1 MSSKQTILGA
11 IRRHQP
17 ALKIAG
23 GEPAPAFAPTKYAD
37 PVAQFARV
45 LAEVGGQCVNV
56 ADAAAANALLEQMPV
71 WTAGRKRISLV
82 PGIGDSTFDL
92 AAVADPHELEDV
104 DMAIAPGEFCVAENG
119 AVWVT
124 DRQVRQRAIYFIPQ
138 HLALVVPREQIV
150 NNLHEAYQR
159 LAFDSPGFG
168 VFISGPSK
176 TADIEQSLVI
186 GAHGPRS
193 LTVFLIG
200 SADGAAGDNAG
211 RGENRR

>member
-1 MSSKQTILGA
+1 MSSKQTILSA

-17 ALKIAG
+17 VVRIAN
-23 GEPAPAFAPTKYAD
+23 GEPAPEFSPTTYAD
-37 PVAQFARV
+37 PVEQFARV
-45 LAEVGGQCVNV
+45 LAEVGGHCVNV

-82 PGIGDSTFDL
+82 PGIGNSTFDL

-104 DMAIAPGEFCVAENG
+104 DMAIAPGEFAVAENG

-124 DRQVRQRAIYFIPQ
+124 DRQVRQRAIFFIPQ
-138 HLALVVPREQIV
+138 HLALVVPREQLV
-150 NNLHEAYQR
+150 HNMHEAYRR
-159 LAFDSPGFG
+159 LAFDGPGFG

-193 LTVFLIG
+193 LTVFLLG
-200 SADGAAGDNAG
+200 
-211 RGENRR
+211 